1 MFEDRST
8 LQMSGFGPPW
18 AYRDSRGKGKFPTK
32 LFPLRS
38 IRQVLTQLNLEDTK
52 I

>member
-1 MFEDRST
+1 M
-8 LQMSGFGPPW
+8 
-18 AYRDSRGKGKFPTK
+18 YRRGRIVTRGGKGEFPTK